1 MHRQSKG
8 KSIISA
14 VLVALLILAGT
25 WWNVGY
31 LVHTAQMAAREKF
44 PARNLRVPNIIN
56 SLRDEIKKEPADTA
70 FLVLLSKEDY
80 RDLRFQ
86 YYHTPLNPDMPADVL
101 PSSPDNR
108 ICHKI
113 TGRDVFFGFQSPNA
127 HYWKTISAKKSKI
140 IREKECLGILRG
152 WNAGRPP
159 RPIEYLLIYSTGRD
173 GRLIIWKFDSKGVQ
187 ISEEIR

>member
-1 MHRQSKG
+1 MHRQSKE

-56 SLRDEIKKEPADTA
+56 SLRDEIKKEPGDTA
-70 FLVLLSKEDY
+70 FLVVLSKEDY

-86 YYHTPLNPDMPADVL
+86 YYHTPLPDMPADIL
-101 PSSPDNR
+101 PSSPDDR

-113 TGRDVFFGFQSPNA
+113 TGRDVLFGFQSPNA
-127 HYWKTISAKKSKI
+127 HYWKKISGEESKG
-140 IREKECLGILRG
+140 IREEECRRILND

-159 RPIEYLLIYSTGRD
+159 RPIEYLLIYSTGMD